1 MLNGCGVQCSR
12 RRRRREAAKDV
23 VCCELFCV
31 ENLCVFLGRC
41 VCVTLFCVA
50 KNHSTTII
58 HTFSSPSPPLCPFFP
73 VFSPPVLPSPPPPL
87 KPVFKKVK
95 KHDLMLYFMCD
106 SYLGCDQEYEITLDV
121 KEAEDDSDDDDEEE
135 GEEGGD
141 AQDME
146 EEKA

>member
-1 MLNGCGVQCSR
+1 MCLCH
-12 RRRRREAAKDV
+12 V
-23 VCCELFCV
+23 VLCCEKSFD
-31 ENLCVFLGRC
+31 N
-41 VCVTLFCVA
+41 
-50 KNHSTTII
+50 NHS
-58 HTFSSPSPPLCPFFP
+58 HVFFSFSSPLSLLPRLLSPRSSL
-73 VFSPPVLPSPPPPL
+73 STPPL

>member
-1 MLNGCGVQCSR
+1 MCLCH
-12 RRRRREAAKDV
+12 V
-23 VCCELFCV
+23 VLCCEKSFD
-31 ENLCVFLGRC
+31 N
-41 VCVTLFCVA
+41 
-50 KNHSTTII
+50 NHS
-58 HTFSSPSPPLCPFFP
+58 HVFFSFSPLCPFFP
-73 VFSPPVLPSPPPPL
+73 VFSPPVLPSPSPPL

>member
-1 MLNGCGVQCSR
+1 M
-12 RRRRREAAKDV
+12 
-23 VCCELFCV
+23 
-31 ENLCVFLGRC
+31 
-41 VCVTLFCVA
+41 
-50 KNHSTTII
+50 
-58 HTFSSPSPPLCPFFP
+58 
-73 VFSPPVLPSPPPPL
+73 
-87 KPVFKKVK
+87 FKKVK